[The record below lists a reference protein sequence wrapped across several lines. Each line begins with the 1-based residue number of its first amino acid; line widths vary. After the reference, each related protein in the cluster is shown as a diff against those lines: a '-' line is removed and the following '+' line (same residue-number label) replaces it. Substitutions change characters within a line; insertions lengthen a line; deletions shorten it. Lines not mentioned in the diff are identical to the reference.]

1 MSDMLMRVNPQVG
14 AAFEGMCKAI
24 EDTGTLEPK
33 VRELVRLA
41 CVVTDR
47 STYGIRLHALK
58 AYELGATREEV
69 TETVMNC
76 LPVAGIE
83 AVSSGLA
90 AAMTAMESKRGVH
103 HGS

>member
-1 MSDMLMRVNPQVG
+1 MSDMLMRVNPRVG
-14 AAFEGMCKAI
+14 TAFDSMCKSI

-33 VRELVRLA
+33 VRELIRLA

-47 STYGIRLHALK
+47 SPFGIRLHALK
-58 AYELGATREEV
+58 AYELGATAEEV

-90 AAMTAMESKRGVH
+90 AALSAVEAKRGVH
-103 HGS
+103 HVG

>member
-14 AAFEGMCKAI
+14 AAFDSMCKSI

-33 VRELVRLA
+33 VRELIRLA

-47 STYGIRLHALK
+47 SAYGIRLHALK
-58 AYELGATREEV
+58 AYELGASAEEV

-90 AAMTAMESKRGVH
+90 AALSAVEAKRGVH

>member
-1 MSDMLMRVNPQVG
+1 MSEMLMRVNPRVG
-14 AAFEGMCKAI
+14 AAFDSMCKSI

-33 VRELVRLA
+33 VRELIRLA

-58 AYELGATREEV
+58 AYELGATADEV
-69 TETVMNC
+69 AETVMNC
-76 LPVAGIE
+76 LPVAGVE

-90 AAMTAMESKRGVH
+90 AALSAVEAKRGVH

>member
-58 AYELGATREEV
+58 AYELGATPEEV

-90 AAMTAMESKRGVH
+90 AAMTAIESKRGVH